1 MRQRI
6 KTLAATVAAFLSIH
20 ISPAAQANVLGSDNQ
35 HFNATTNGLDFVT
48 VHSSETLRPGVLNLG
63 FFMNYAVNTLPFL
76 EAEAKRYGKVRD
88 SLTAADFNVGYGLF
102 RNFDLGIS
110 FPYIVKQVVNSSAD
124 RGEFARNG
132 NTEIRGNIKYR
143 FFGNDEGGGAIIVSA
158 NHNRVVDNPYSG
170 SGAGLTVN
178 YELALDTTLAGI
190 AMGVNLGYRD
200 RKPGKQDPEFAGQ
213 IAPIDDQYIYSAAMS
228 YHIQS
233 INSKLIG
240 EVFASQP
247 AKKNKNAIRRQQSS
261 SEFLMGIKHD
271 ILPNVALHA
280 GAGTEMAHA
289 IGTPDY
295 RIYLGVNMTFGD
307 VGKKK
312 KPKLV
317 AQKVK
322 KKKKPKPAPL
332 PEPAPVPEPEPVVE
346 PDPIPQDDE
355 PQVKEEGG
363 PGDEV
368 FVLRDVNFLF
378 DSDTQVLAGAKEEMR
393 KLADRLTKQGYS
405 KIIIE
410 GHTDSFGSDEYNMKL
425 GLSRAT
431 MIRDYLVN
439 VFKMDGSKIE
449 AVSLGETKP
458 IANNGNYQG
467 RQMNRRVVFRVF
479 Y

>member
-1 MRQRI
+1 MRQRF
-6 KTLAATVAAFLSIH
+6 KTLAALCAAMLIFQSSH
-20 ISPAAQANVLGSDNQ
+20 AHANVLGSDNQ

-76 EAEAKRYGKVRD
+76 EAEAKRYGKIRD

-110 FPYIVKQVVNSSAD
+110 FPYIVKQVVNSSKD
-124 RGEFARNG
+124 RGEFARAG

-170 SGAGLTVN
+170 IDAGMTVN
-178 YELALDTTLAGI
+178 YELALDTTVAGI

-200 RKPGKQDPEFAGQ
+200 RNPGKQDPIFVGE
-213 IAPIDDQYIYSAAMS
+213 IAPIGDQYIYSAAMS

-233 INSKLIG
+233 INSKLIA
-240 EVFASQP
+240 EAYASQP
-247 AKKNKNAIRRQQSS
+247 AKKNQQSISRQQSS

-271 ILPNVALHA
+271 LLRNVALHA
-280 GAGTEMAHA
+280 GAATELAHA
-289 IGTPDY
+289 MGTPDY
-295 RIYLGVNMTFGD
+295 RLYVGVNMTFGG

-317 AQKVK
+317 AQKI
-322 KKKKPKPAPL
+322 KKKPKPKKKPAL
-332 PEPAPVPEPEPVVE
+332 PAPDPIPEPEPIVE
-346 PDPIPQDDE
+346 EPAIPQDE
-355 PQVKEEGG
+355 PEAIPEGG

-378 DSDTQVLAGAKEEMR
+378 DSDTQVLGGAKDEMQ

-410 GHTDSFGSDEYNMKL
+410 GHTDSFGSEEYNMKL
-425 GLSRAT
+425 GQSRAN

-439 VFKMDGSKIE
+439 VLRMDGSKIE
-449 AVSLGETKP
+449 AVSLGESKP